1 MEIEALKELIESSY
15 CLKVLDLIK
24 IKNVYRIIAKDGEY
38 CLKVI
43 SYDFPHFYFIL
54 SAILHLQ
61 KRNFHTIPNII
72 KKNDGCSYLKI
83 GNKYGYLTPWV
94 ICRESNYD
102 NPVDLINAAV
112 KLGEM
117 HKCSEGFTLNEKMKP
132 RIYWFSWL
140 NTFNTRGKEILD
152 FKQRISQKAHK
163 SEFDNLYL
171 ALMKDELERVER
183 SIDNLKKSNY
193 YKVMEREVLSRGF
206 CHHDY
211 AHHNVLVD
219 NNNNINLIDFDYC
232 ILDSRLH
239 DLCSLAIRTMKDGK
253 WSVEKFNLIIE
264 AYSTISFI
272 DEDEVKIM
280 TSFMEFPQNYWQL
293 GIQYYWEQQP
303 WGEEFFVKKL
313 VKYQEDRE
321 LRQEVICKLRK
332 F

>member
-15 CLKVLDLIK
+15 CLEVLDLIK
-24 IKNVYRIIAKDGEY
+24 IKNVYRIIARDGEY

-54 SAILHLQ
+54 SAILHLK

-72 KKNDGCSYLKI
+72 ARNDGCPYLKI

-94 ICRESNYD
+94 VCRESNYD
-102 NPVDLINAAV
+102 NPVDLINAAI
-112 KLGEM
+112 KLAEM
-117 HKCSEGFTLNEKMKP
+117 HKCSQGFTLDEEMKP

-171 ALMKDELERVER
+171 ELMKDEIERVEN

-193 YKVMEREVLSRGF
+193 YKVMEREVLGRGF

-211 AHHNVLVD
+211 AHHNVLID
-219 NNNNINLIDFDYC
+219 SNNNINIIDFDYC
-232 ILDSRLH
+232 ILDSKLH
-239 DLCSLAIRTMKDGK
+239 DLCSLAIRAMKDGK
-253 WSVEKFNLIIE
+253 WSMEKFQLIIE
-264 AYSTISFI
+264 AYSTVSFI
-272 DEDEVKIM
+272 AEDEVEIM
-280 TSFMEFPQNYWQL
+280 ASFIEFPQIYWQL

-303 WGEEFFVKKL
+303 WGEEFFIKKL
-313 VKYQEDRE
+313 IRYQEDRE
-321 LRQEVICKLRK
+321 LRQELICKLRNV
-332 F
+332 